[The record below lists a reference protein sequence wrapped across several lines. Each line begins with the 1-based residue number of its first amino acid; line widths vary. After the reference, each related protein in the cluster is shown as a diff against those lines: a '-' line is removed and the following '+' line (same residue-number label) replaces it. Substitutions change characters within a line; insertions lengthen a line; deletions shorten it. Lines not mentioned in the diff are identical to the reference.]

1 MLPAN
6 CHVDMLVG
14 RRSSSCQQRNTN
26 VIEIGHGG
34 VEGGGAGERDYLSPH
49 PLVGRG
55 QGEDP
60 GADHHH

>member
-1 MLPAN
+1 
-6 CHVDMLVG
+6 MLVG

>member
-1 MLPAN
+1 
-6 CHVDMLVG
+6 MLVG
-14 RRSSSCQQRNTN
+14 RRSSSCQQRNTKFN
-26 VIEIGHGG
+26 EIGPG
-34 VEGGGAGERDYLSPH
+34 EGGGWGGDYYLSPH